1 MGGFSVFCLSCCC
14 CFPHRL
20 FTGLKE
26 FIFFFISLFF
36 FFQMFYG
43 FIAFKFPSEL
53 INFQ

>member
-26 FIFFFISLFF
+26 FIFFYISLSFLSNVLR
-36 FFQMFYG
+36 FYC
-43 FIAFKFPSEL
+43 I
-53 INFQ
+53 

>member
-26 FIFFFISLFF
+26 FIFFLYLSFF
-36 FFQMFYG
+36 S
-43 FIAFKFPSEL
+43 FKCFTVLLHLNFHPS
-53 INFQ
+53 